1 MAKTFGELEVYQV
14 ALELDQSIWRL
25 RAQLRNES
33 PRLCDQLDGSAGSV
47 ADNIAEGFGR
57 ETRAD
62 FRNFLRFSRGSL
74 HEAQSQ
80 IKRAG
85 RRGLLAKDLV
95 ASLEDR
101 CERLSV
107 RLKNFQNYL
116 KAAPR
121 SSSSYEVREPMP
133 TYGGQEPASAT
144 VDLPSW
150 WPSAPDG

>member
-1 MAKTFGELEVYQV
+1 MAKTFGELEVYQM
-14 ALELDQSIWRL
+14 ALELDESIWRL
-25 RAQLRNES
+25 RAQLSNES
-33 PRLCDQLDGSAGSV
+33 PRLWDQLDGSAGSV

-62 FRNFLRFSRGSL
+62 FRNFLRFSRGPL

-107 RLKNFQNYL
+107 RLKNFQHYL

-133 TYGGQEPASAT
+133 TYEDQGPRLTPIE
-144 VDLPSW
+144 LPSW
-150 WPSAPDG
+150 WPSASDE

>member
-1 MAKTFGELEVYQV
+1 MAKTFGELEVYQL
-14 ALELDQSIWRL
+14 ALELDESIWRL

-33 PRLCDQLDGSAGSV
+33 PRLWDQLDGSAGSV

-95 ASLEDR
+95 ASLEAW

-116 KAAPR
+116 MTAER

-133 TYGGQEPASAT
+133 TYEGQEPALAPSE
-144 VDLPSW
+144 LPSW
-150 WPSAPDG
+150 WPSSSGE